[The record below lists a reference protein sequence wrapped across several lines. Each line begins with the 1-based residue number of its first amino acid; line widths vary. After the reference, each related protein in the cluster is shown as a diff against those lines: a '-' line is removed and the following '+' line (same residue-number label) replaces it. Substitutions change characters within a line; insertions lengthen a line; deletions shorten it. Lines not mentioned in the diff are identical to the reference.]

1 MIKLGL
7 AASDLAALGIT
18 NQRATTV
25 VWNRKTGRPY
35 FNAIVPGHRRLTLM
49 RLVNV
54 LIRARSMRPSDGRVC
69 PGHSNN
75 LKGLGFTQAP

>member
-1 MIKLGL
+1 MIQTTMIKLGL

-35 FNAIVPGHRRLTLM
+35 FNAIVLRDTD
-49 RLVNV
+49 
-54 LIRARSMRPSDGRVC
+54 A
-69 PGHSNN
+69 
-75 LKGLGFTQAP
+75 

>member
-18 NQRATTV
+18 SQRATTV

-35 FNAIVPGHRRLTLM
+35 FNAIVLQDTD
-49 RLVNV
+49 
-54 LIRARSMRPSDGRVC
+54 A
-69 PGHSNN
+69 
-75 LKGLGFTQAP
+75 